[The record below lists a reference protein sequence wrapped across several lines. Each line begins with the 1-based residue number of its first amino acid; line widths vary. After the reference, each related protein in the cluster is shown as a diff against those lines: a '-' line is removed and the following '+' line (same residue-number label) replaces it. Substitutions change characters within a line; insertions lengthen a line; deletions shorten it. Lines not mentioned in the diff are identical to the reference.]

1 MNKQFLY
8 TNVFTPVEWQ
18 TFCQFAF
25 VGQNSQLVF
34 ECLVFPDVIDD
45 VGFKRI
51 LDFFELYTIIDA
63 ERKEYLINTFCP
75 EPKNP

>member
-8 TNVFTPVEWQ
+8 TNVLTPIEWSA
-18 TFCQFAF
+18 FCQVAF
-25 VGQNSQLVF
+25 LGQNSQIVF
-34 ECLVFPDVIDD
+34 ECMMFPDIIDD
-45 VGFKRI
+45 VGFNRI
-51 LDFFELYTIIDA
+51 MDFLEIYAIIDA